1 MSRNSDYFKKIQL
14 SLFDFLNV
22 NKVKETY
29 KDKDLLGPL
38 KYLDAKSPEEER
50 EPVHSPSQ
58 STTNLHG
65 HPQQD
70 VLTSPKDINSKLAEK
85 FFQDISVT
93 NKYSDFVLD
102 MPLVVHRKPYLRHI
116 RFYVKPNSTLHVVA
130 PLNRSLDLIKKEI
143 SEHKD
148 WVQKCDQKFQALRA
162 KFPMKK
168 FSSGERFPL
177 LGEDFVLKLE
187 PADFKKPF
195 IQTDLDQLIY
205 FYPESW
211 DQKPKPE
218 KQELLKKHLKK
229 FYHDMAVSHLNQ
241 RVRTLSESTQLFP
254 KRLTFRNQK
263 TRWGSCSSDG
273 SLNLNWK
280 LIAFDPSLIDY
291 VVIHELCHIKHPNH
305 SKRFWT
311 LVESFCPEYKIHNK
325 QLNKLQ
331 FEADFLA
338 AESELYFSNPSI
350 V

>member
-1 MSRNSDYFKKIQL
+1 MSRNSDYFNKIQL

-38 KYLDAKSPEEER
+38 KYLDAKSLEDKNLQEPEPS
-50 EPVHSPSQ
+50 EPIESAP
-58 STTNLHG
+58 TGNKAY
-65 HPQQD
+65 QQK
-70 VLTSPKDINSKLAEK
+70 VLKDIQLS
-85 FFQDISVT
+85 
-93 NKYSDFVLD
+93 NKYSDFILD
-102 MPLVVHRKPYLRHI
+102 MPLIVQRKPYLRHI

-148 WVQKCDQKFQALRA
+148 WVQKCDQKFQALRD

-168 FSSGERFPL
+168 FSSGEVFPL
-177 LGEDFVLKLE
+177 LGEKFILKLE

-195 IQTDLDQLIY
+195 IQTDFDQLIY
-205 FYPESW
+205 FYPEAW
-211 DQKPKPE
+211 DQKPKPD
-218 KQELLKKHLKK
+218 KQELLKKFLKK
-229 FYHDMAVSHLNQ
+229 FYHDMAVTHLNQ
-241 RVRTLSESTQLFP
+241 RVRTLSELTQLFP
-254 KRLTFRNQK
+254 KRLSFRNQK

-311 LVESFCPEYKIHNK
+311 LVESFCPKYKLQNK
-325 QLNKLQ
+325 QLNQLQ
-331 FEADFLA
+331 FKADFLA